1 MKKTYI
7 APEMNQMVIGLHAMI
22 CNSIT
27 QDGDN
32 LNVTINDDTPGD
44 FGAGNTINGR
54 TNSIWDSEE

>member
-1 MKKTYI
+1 MKKIYKT
-7 APEMNQMVIGLHAMI
+7 PEINKIVIDMHTMI

-27 QDGDN
+27 QNGDN